1 HGGTPLTQQSAVSSA
16 ETARLHIAGEWKAA
30 SDGMTFPTINPATG
44 EELTRVAE
52 ASARDVDAAV
62 VSARAALTSRPW
74 SSMSGRERGRIL
86 RRIADH
92 VERDADRLAR
102 LETLDTGKPLRE
114 ARSVDLRHT
123 IECFRYYAGWADK
136 IEGEVLPVP
145 GSYLNYTRRE
155 PVGVCA

>member
-1 HGGTPLTQQSAVSSA
+1 
-16 ETARLHIAGEWKAA
+16 
-30 SDGMTFPTINPATG
+30 
-44 EELTRVAE
+44 
-52 ASARDVDAAV
+52 
-62 VSARAALTSRPW
+62 ALTSRPW

-86 RRIADH
+86 HRIADL

-155 PVGVCA
+155 PVGVCAAIVPWNFPLQSAAWKVAPALACGNTVILKPSELTPL